1 MHLLI
6 HCVVKAICAKRAEDP
21 VTPKRNEVLF
31 VKKMLCPEKISI
43 PNCITTVRIV
53 GTVFLLFA
61 APLSV
66 FFFVIYILCGLSD
79 VLDGWVAR
87 TTNNSTEFGA
97 RLDSIAD
104 LLFYLVMLI
113 KLLPVLWRLFPAWLW
128 YTVGAVLM
136 LRLASYIT
144 AAVKFKR
151 FASVHTR
158 LNKLTGAAVF
168 LIPFFIML
176 SCTVPYCF
184 GVCVLAGIAS
194 AQELLLHICRNEYR
208 TNKKALF

>member
-1 MHLLI
+1 MKKDLW
-6 HCVVKAICAKRAEDP
+6 AKR
-21 VTPKRNEVLF
+21 VSL
-31 VKKMLCPEKISI
+31 
-43 PNCITTVRIV
+43 PNCITALRIM
-53 GTVFLLFA
+53 GTLLLLFTV
-61 APLSV
+61 PLSV
-66 FFFVIYILCGLSD
+66 IFFVVYVLCGVSD
-79 VLDGWVAR
+79 VLDGWIAR
-87 TTNNSTEFGA
+87 ATNSATEFGA
-97 RLDSIAD
+97 KLDSIAD

-113 KLLPVLWRLFPAWLW
+113 KLLPVLWRLLPSWIW
-128 YTVGAVLM
+128 YMVGGVLL
-136 LRLASYIT
+136 LRLASYVT

-176 SCTVPYCF
+176 PRAVLYCS

-194 AQELLLHICRNEYR
+194 AQELLLHICRDEYR

>member
-1 MHLLI
+1 M
-6 HCVVKAICAKRAEDP
+6 
-21 VTPKRNEVLF
+21 
-31 VKKMLCPEKISI
+31 KKMLRPEKASI
-43 PNCITTVRIV
+43 PNCITAVRIV
-53 GTVFLLFA
+53 GTVFLLFT

-66 FFFVIYILCGLSD
+66 LFFVIYTLCGLSD
-79 VLDGWVAR
+79 VLDGWIAR
-87 TTNNSTEFGA
+87 ATNSSTELGA

-113 KLLPVLWRLFPAWLW
+113 KLLPVMWRLLPTWIW
-128 YTVGAVLM
+128 YMVGAVLA

-168 LIPFFIML
+168 LIPFFCML
-176 SCTVPYCF
+176 PWTVLYCSC
-184 GVCVLAGIAS
+184 VCVLAGIAS
-194 AQELLLHICRNEYR
+194 AQELLFHICRSEYH

>member
-1 MHLLI
+1 MKKDLR
-6 HCVVKAICAKRAEDP
+6 AKR
-21 VTPKRNEVLF
+21 VSL
-31 VKKMLCPEKISI
+31 
-43 PNCITTVRIV
+43 PNCITALRIM
-53 GTVFLLFA
+53 GTLLLLFTV
-61 APLSV
+61 PLSV
-66 FFFVIYILCGLSD
+66 IFFVVYVLCGVSD
-79 VLDGWVAR
+79 VLDGWIAR
-87 TTNNSTEFGA
+87 ATNSSTEFGA
-97 RLDSIAD
+97 KLDSIAD

-113 KLLPVLWRLFPAWLW
+113 KLLPVLWRLLPSWIW
-128 YTVGAVLM
+128 YMVGGVLL

-176 SCTVPYCF
+176 PCAVLYCS

-194 AQELLLHICRNEYR
+194 AQELLLHICRDEYR

>member
-1 MHLLI
+1 MKKDLW
-6 HCVVKAICAKRAEDP
+6 AKR
-21 VTPKRNEVLF
+21 VSL
-31 VKKMLCPEKISI
+31 
-43 PNCITTVRIV
+43 PNCITALRIM
-53 GTVFLLFA
+53 GTLLLLFTV
-61 APLSV
+61 PLSV
-66 FFFVIYILCGLSD
+66 IFFVVYVLCGVSD
-79 VLDGWVAR
+79 VLDGWIAR
-87 TTNNSTEFGA
+87 ATNNSTEFGA
-97 RLDSIAD
+97 KLDSIAD

-113 KLLPVLWRLFPAWLW
+113 KLLPVLWRLFPSWIW
-128 YTVGAVLM
+128 YMVGGVLL

-176 SCTVPYCF
+176 PCAVLYCS
-184 GVCVLAGIAS
+184 GVCILAGIAS
-194 AQELLLHICRNEYR
+194 AQELLLHICRDEYR